1 MATEAAHRF
10 ATPSGLRTIDGEAIV
25 RLWHPAMSSTD
36 EIGTLRAFARSL
48 DLVQPFRQVWRETY
62 VPNTAERSM
71 ELYSSHYAGHILRFR
86 QFYALARE
94 RGWWGGF
101 LSGAWDGGQSGIA
114 NRDFRVAGIRASW
127 QLAMLDFDDHRIE
140 IELGVTDR
148 LIFAQIG
155 ENEQAP
161 LALSDV
167 PSVVFSEAMRDLDL
181 FTSVCTVANDPFW
194 IEKFA
199 FEPRLG
205 EYWEAL
211 AHGEHLDAV
220 HHRRELLEAMVKDG
234 NLPEQFELADRH
246 LVVRGTLRT
255 YSIDLA
261 TGNVRMDPPGK
272 WLSFSGKA
280 TNRIDSA
287 ASPSA
292 YLPAIDDDEI
302 LRRILIRSRLLA
314 DDDLITERS
323 LRSQIR
329 DQ

>member
-1 MATEAAHRF
+1 
-10 ATPSGLRTIDGEAIV
+10 
-25 RLWHPAMSSTD
+25 MSSTD

-220 HHRRELLEAMVKDG
+220 HHRRELLEAMEICPSSSSWPTGTSSSGARSVRTQSTW
-234 NLPEQFELADRH
+234 LPATF
-246 LVVRGTLRT
+246 VWTLRG
-255 YSIDLA
+255 SGCRSA
-261 TGNVRMDPPGK
+261 EKQRTGLTVQHRHP
-272 WLSFSGKA
+272 
-280 TNRIDSA
+280 RICLQSMTMRSSA
-287 ASPSA
+287 GF
-292 YLPAIDDDEI
+292 
-302 LRRILIRSRLLA
+302 
-314 DDDLITERS
+314 
-323 LRSQIR
+323 
-329 DQ
+329 